1 MIYRSLKKYLLI
13 IYLGFIPFLA
23 HAQAATNSISSD
35 NASSLVSSLTKF
47 INKSVI
53 PLIVL
58 LALVYVMYG
67 IFQYIKEDGGDAERE
82 EKKQKIF
89 WGIIGLF
96 VILSVWA
103 IVFMIANTFNIQ
115 SGGIL
120 K

>member
-1 MIYRSLKKYLLI
+1 MFYKSIKKYLLI
-13 IYLGFIPFLA
+13 IFLGFMPFFTNA
-23 HAQAATNSISSD
+23 KFDSGDAT
-35 NASSLVSSLTKF
+35 SLVSSITGF

-53 PLIVL
+53 PVIVL

-67 IFQYIKEDGGDAERE
+67 IFQYIKEDGGDTLRE

-103 IVFMIANTFNIQ
+103 IVFMIANTFDLQ
-115 SGGIL
+115 PGGTL
-120 K
+120 KGI